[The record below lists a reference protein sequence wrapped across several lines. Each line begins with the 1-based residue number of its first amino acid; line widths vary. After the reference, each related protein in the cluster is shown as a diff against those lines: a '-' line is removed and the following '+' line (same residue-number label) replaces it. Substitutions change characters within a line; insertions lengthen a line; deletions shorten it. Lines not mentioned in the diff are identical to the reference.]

1 MLLSWTS
8 TVISVLIGLIT
19 AAYFLY
25 RYYQQNRT
33 LPPMIKY
40 SFMDFFNEFLRGQDH
55 RFQLKMTREHGL
67 IYRLPY
73 PSLIPTVAI
82 AISDSALARLILE
95 GDATHPESEKS
106 FRYKTLEG
114 ITNGVSTML
123 TKRSHGEGWDSSRKA
138 VAPSFSNINLYR
150 LVPQLQNKLIQLKSV
165 LDAHID
171 EQKIFNDLS
180 SWMVRLTI
188 DFLAKTMFDVDF
200 GTLSRYNMRN
210 GCGNHRSESTFSDGQ
225 EYVELL
231 STVIKEVTL
240 NQGLNP
246 LRKYMFWSKEVIAAS
261 EGAREIQSIGLKVL
275 DKYRREHSAEDL
287 KVDKSIIAHLLRR

>member
-1 MLLSWTS
+1 
-8 TVISVLIGLIT
+8 
-19 AAYFLY
+19 
-25 RYYQQNRT
+25 
-33 LPPMIKY
+33 
-40 SFMDFFNEFLRGQDH
+40 
-55 RFQLKMTREHGL
+55 
-67 IYRLPY
+67 
-73 PSLIPTVAI
+73 
-82 AISDSALARLILE
+82 
-95 GDATHPESEKS
+95 
-106 FRYKTLEG
+106 
-114 ITNGVSTML
+114 ML

-138 VAPSFSNINLYR
+138 VAPSFSNINLFR
-150 LVPQLQNKLIQLKSV
+150 LLPQLQMKLNEFKSI
-165 LDAHID
+165 LDTHIN

-200 GTLSRYNMRN
+200 GTLNRYGMKN
-210 GCGNHRSESTFSDGQ
+210 GTGKESLGSTFSDGQ

-246 LRKYMFWSKEVIAAS
+246 LRKYMFWNKEVIAAT

-275 DKYRREHSAEDL
+275 NKYRREHTDDDL